1 VIIAA
6 VLFLS
11 ESVSLLDIRELIL
24 VSHAYFFI
32 AASAILYYLIYI
44 SKLVLRFISVWGF
57 VALLSLLIGNLLEI
71 SGIDHPMVMAF
82 YPMIMLNEI
91 FLAFWLMIKGFD
103 LKENAIHN

>member
-1 VIIAA
+1 MIIAA

-32 AASAILYYLIYI
+32 AASAILYYLIHI

-71 SGIDHPMVMAF
+71 SGIDHPMVMAL